1 MSSKKLYFPS
11 TFFLAVS
18 QKQMKSTI
26 LLMESFGFKLLGVKD
41 VFVTLNMPLK
51 LQRTQIEYLLI
62 LIMNR
67 QKRRYKLEA
76 VD

>member
-1 MSSKKLYFPS
+1 
-11 TFFLAVS
+11 
-18 QKQMKSTI
+18 MKV
-26 LLMESFGFKLLGVKD
+26 LGVKD
-41 VFVTLNMPLK
+41 VFVALNMPLK

-62 LIMNR
+62 LIVSR